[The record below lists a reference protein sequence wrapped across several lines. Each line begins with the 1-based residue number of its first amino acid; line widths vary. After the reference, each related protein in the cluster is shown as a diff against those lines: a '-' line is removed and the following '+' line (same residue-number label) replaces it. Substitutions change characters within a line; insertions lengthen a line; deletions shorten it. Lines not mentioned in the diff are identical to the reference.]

1 METDRKKSENE
12 LDYDPFAS
20 IDLIK
25 MEEEVKPDMEVRLI
39 QIL

>member
-1 METDRKKSENE
+1 MESEATKND

-25 MEEEVKPDMEVRLI
+25 MEDDVRIDQEVRFYDGN
-39 QIL
+39 